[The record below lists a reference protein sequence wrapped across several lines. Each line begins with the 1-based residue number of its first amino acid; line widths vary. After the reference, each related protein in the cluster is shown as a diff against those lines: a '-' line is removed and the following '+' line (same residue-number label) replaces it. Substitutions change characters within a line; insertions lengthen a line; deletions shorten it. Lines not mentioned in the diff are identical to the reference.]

1 MTVQVFQVD
10 PAPIFAPYTFEQ
22 KRIAELGGCLTVGDC
37 ETEADVL
44 AQAGD
49 AEILLVS
56 WKGIVTPAVMDA
68 LPKVKLIIRWGVGY
82 DMIDADAAAERGIA
96 VANTPTYC
104 SEEVAEHTIALL
116 MTIARRIVPSH
127 EVMRAGGW
135 NAPAGEIHRMK
146 GRTLGIIGCGAIGLK
161 VAERAQGLGLR
172 VVGYDEYKPAEA
184 LRERGVEPVSFD
196 DVLAQA
202 DYLTVHVPLNSGPR
216 ALIDAAALAK
226 LKPGAMVINTSR
238 GSVYDQAALIDA
250 LKSGH
255 IAAAGLDV
263 FEEEPL
269 PADSP
274 LRAEPNAV
282 LTPHRAATSVESLDL
297 LRIEVCDTVGD
308 WISTG
313 WSNRVV
319 NPAVKTT
326 LRT

>member
-10 PAPIFAPYTFEQ
+10 PASIFAPYDFEEA
-22 KRIAELGGCLTVGDC
+22 RIAELGGHLTIGDC
-37 ETEADVL
+37 HTEADVI

-56 WKGIVTPAVMDA
+56 WKEIVTPAVMDA
-68 LPKVKLIIRWGVGY
+68 LPNVKLIIRWGVGY
-82 DMIDADAAAERGIA
+82 DMIDAEAAAERGIA

-116 MTIARRIVPSH
+116 MTIARRIVPAH

-135 NAPAGEIHRMK
+135 DAPAGEIHRMT
-146 GRTLGIIGCGAIGLK
+146 GRTLGVIGCGAIGMK
-161 VAERAQGLGLR
+161 VAERAMGLGLR
-172 VVGYDEYKPAEA
+172 VVAFDEYRPAESM
-184 LRERGVEPVSFD
+184 RERGVEPMSFD

-202 DYLTVHVPLNSGPR
+202 DYLTVHVPLNSGTR
-216 ALIDAAALAK
+216 ALIDASALAK
-226 LKPGAMVINTSR
+226 LKPGAMVVNTSR
-238 GSVYDQAALIDA
+238 GSVYDQAALIEA

-255 IAAAGLDV
+255 VAAAGLDV

-282 LTPHRAATSVESLDL
+282 LTPHRAATSVESLQL
-297 LRIEVCDTVGD
+297 LREEVCDTVGD

-319 NPAVKTT
+319 NRSVKAN